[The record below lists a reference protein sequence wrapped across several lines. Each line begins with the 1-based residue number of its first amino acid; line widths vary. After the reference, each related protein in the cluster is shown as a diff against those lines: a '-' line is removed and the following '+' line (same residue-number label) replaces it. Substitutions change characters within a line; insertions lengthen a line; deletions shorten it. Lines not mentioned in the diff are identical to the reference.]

1 MKKTFLISETDLTKL
16 VNRILNE
23 SNPIL
28 GRIARSILPAT
39 RLKFVNNLDNLLTT
53 GKIENVNKSSI
64 VMRDGD
70 EVLTNFLSNTL
81 KSSDM
86 QKVFNSIFRA
96 ADDDQTIKVMSEYLL
111 SRPKFVSRY
120 EGMTDLDILNDLTTK
135 YGIKQASVL
144 KNGLLSLRPKV
155 SPSYNMIFGGIPQN
169 EALKIID
176 NSISKALTKD
186 NFKSLK
192 GIGPKNKEVMTQ
204 NPDEILKLILS
215 GNLTDIPLL
224 KKYIINSIPIGPVPP
239 AVNRVKNK
247 IFQSYFTDDYLI
259 PAKAK
264 SVKEIE
270 KNLADV
276 GITNKELASE
286 IWKKVNPDSGVWTGF
301 KKGISSSGPTTYIRN
316 AVWGRQDFKNSDK
329 KLKGLTLE
337 DFNRLIVWGFTGVGD
352 YTVVR
357 QILRTYGGWSALA
370 NVGGQYLKS
379 WLGSAFIFWFWK
391 TMGKYLSEANQREQ
405 VSVTEAEAW
414 GKIISDNSFFQNSLF
429 AGVLS
434 RLMIELLLWMNEKS
448 VGGKLP
454 VYVYDIQQWIQQQ
467 QNKVREN
474 MNKIENTVK
483 NTEIQIP
490 KTTKPDSTATKPVS
504 DTTSNNSKAVDK
516 QDKF

>member
-28 GRIARSILPAT
+28 GKIAQAIRPVT
-39 RLKFVNNLDNLLTT
+39 RLRFVNSIDNLLTT
-53 GKIENVNKSSI
+53 GKIQNVNKSSI

-70 EVLTNFLSNTL
+70 EVLTNFLGNNL
-81 KSSDM
+81 KSKDM
-86 QKVFNSIFRA
+86 QRVFNSIFRE

-111 SRPKFVSRY
+111 KRPGFVSRY
-120 EGMTDLDILNDLTTK
+120 EGMTDLDILTDLTNK

-144 KNGLLSLRPKV
+144 KNGLLSLRPRV
-155 SPSYNMIFGGIPQN
+155 SPSYNMVFGGIPQN

-186 NFKSLK
+186 NFKPLK
-192 GIGPKNKEVMTQ
+192 GIGPENKEIATQ
-204 NPDEILKLILS
+204 NPNEILKLILS
-215 GNLTDIPLL
+215 GDLTDIPLL

-247 IFQSYFTDDYLI
+247 IFQSYFTNDYLI

-270 KNLADV
+270 KNLTDI
-276 GITNKELASE
+276 GITNKELATE
-286 IWKKVNPDSGVWTGF
+286 LWKKVNPDSGVGTGF
-301 KKGISSSGPTTYIRN
+301 KKGISSSGPYTYIKN
-316 AVWGRQDFKNSDK
+316 AVWGRENFKNSNE

-337 DFNRLIVWGFTGVGD
+337 DFNKLLVWGFTGVGD
-352 YTVVR
+352 YTRVI

-379 WLGSAFIFWFWK
+379 WIGSALIFYIWK
-391 TMGKYLSEANQREQ
+391 TFAAFLSEANQREQ
-405 VSVTEAEAW
+405 VSETDVEAW
-414 GKIISDNSFFQNSLF
+414 GKILSANSFFQNSFF

-434 RLMIELLLWMNEKS
+434 RLTIELLLWMNEKS

-454 VYVYDIQQWIQQQ
+454 VYVYDIQQWVQQQ
-467 QNKVREN
+467 QNIVRDKMNNIEN
-474 MNKIENTVK
+474 MVTPKTTKGV
-483 NTEIQIP
+483 IP
-490 KTTKPDSTATKPVS
+490 KTTKPDSTATN
-504 DTTSNNSKAVDK
+504 TETN
-516 QDKF
+516 